1 LEPRAGRQAPTCT
14 TRSGSTGSRSI
25 RGGSSSTRNSSS
37 IKGSRPVLGFLLLFV
52 LAGWPAAFAS
62 SVRVTGIRTGI
73 TEGRVRVVL
82 DLTGPVRHQ
91 VWTPTDPERIAI
103 DIHDAAFDDAIDR
116 IQLDDPTVRQIRVNR
131 LPGPKA
137 QLVLDLT
144 ARARYEVFS
153 LPPGGGYGH
162 RLVCDVYPAVPSP
175 RVGAEPASWTVVI
188 DPGHGG
194 KDPGATSRAG
204 DREADICL
212 DVGKRLEKL
221 LAGAEGITPHL
232 TRSKNLSLGLRERIL
247 AAEARDADAFI
258 SIHINAAR
266 SSKVKGAEVF
276 FLSLKGATDEAS
288 REVAR
293 LENLGGD
300 FDSFPLDEE
309 LKDLP
314 FGIDLRQSATLERS
328 SLLAESVL
336 GSFEKEGLAASR
348 GVKQARFIVLKSIR
362 IPSVLVELGFISN
375 QQELKRLRDPSYRQK
390 LAEVLEDGILEYI
403 RRYAPQRNP

>member
-1 LEPRAGRQAPTCT
+1 
-14 TRSGSTGSRSI
+14 
-25 RGGSSSTRNSSS
+25 
-37 IKGSRPVLGFLLLFV
+37 
-52 LAGWPAAFAS
+52 
-62 SVRVTGIRTGI
+62 
-73 TEGRVRVVL
+73 
-82 DLTGPVRHQ
+82 
-91 VWTPTDPERIAI
+91 
-103 DIHDAAFDDAIDR
+103 
-116 IQLDDPTVRQIRVNR
+116 
-131 LPGPKA
+131 
-137 QLVLDLT
+137 
-144 ARARYEVFS
+144 
-153 LPPGGGYGH
+153 
-162 RLVCDVYPAVPSP
+162 
-175 RVGAEPASWTVVI
+175 
-188 DPGHGG
+188 
-194 KDPGATSRAG
+194 
-204 DREADICL
+204 
-212 DVGKRLEKL
+212 
-221 LAGAEGITPHL
+221 
-232 TRSKNLSLGLRERIL
+232 LRERIL

-293 LENLGGD
+293 LENLGRD